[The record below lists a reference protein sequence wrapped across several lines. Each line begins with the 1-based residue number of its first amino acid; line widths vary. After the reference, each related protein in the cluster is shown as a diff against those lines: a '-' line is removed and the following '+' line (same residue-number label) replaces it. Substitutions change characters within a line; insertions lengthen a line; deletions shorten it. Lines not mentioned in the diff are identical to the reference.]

1 MHQSAK
7 SNPRRPARSNDLRA
21 KTWPTV
27 LGLQPPRYS
36 IAKSG
41 GISRCRIIG
50 ASGLNEPD
58 WWFSTARFVRDNQ
71 KSPSESDSCGMVGNM
86 LLERRVFF

>member
-7 SNPRRPARSNDLRA
+7 SNRRRPARSNDLRA

-41 GISRCRIIG
+41 GDQSV
-50 ASGLNEPD
+50 PD
-58 WWFSTARFVRDNQ
+58 HWRFR
-71 KSPSESDSCGMVGNM
+71 
-86 LLERRVFF
+86 LE